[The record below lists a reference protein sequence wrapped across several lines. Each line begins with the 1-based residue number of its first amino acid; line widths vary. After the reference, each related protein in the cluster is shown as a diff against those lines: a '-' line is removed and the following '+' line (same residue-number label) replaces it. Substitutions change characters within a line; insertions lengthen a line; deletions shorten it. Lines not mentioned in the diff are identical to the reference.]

1 MPPEVNLP
9 PVGLSTVTD
18 IFLTTVDL
26 EVPDK
31 ADLLCGLVV
40 AVLTQELSY
49 PAYLLR
55 LLTIF
60 QHFFWPSRKFYPQH
74 FPHQLGVQPVTW
86 DLLHP
91 SDGLALD

>member
-26 EVPDK
+26 EVPDQ

-55 LLTIF
+55 LLTI
-60 QHFFWPSRKFYPQH
+60 
-74 FPHQLGVQPVTW
+74 
-86 DLLHP
+86 
-91 SDGLALD
+91 